1 MTFAKFPA
9 LLILGTMIGAAPVYA
24 QQSDAS
30 AAPPAEVA
38 PAATAPAATT
48 AAPKGPSA
56 DTLKKAKNAGYRAK
70 LKSGQTVFCK
80 EITPIGTHFP
90 EEHCLAENQLLMEL
104 DKEQAARDSMGN
116 HTCSSGGA
124 CSGK

>member
-9 LLILGTMIGAAPVYA
+9 FMILGAVIGATAPVYA
-24 QQSDAS
+24 QQSDAAS
-30 AAPPAEVA
+30 AAPTATTPAAEV
-38 PAATAPAATT
+38 
-48 AAPKGPSA
+48 PKGPSP

-116 HTCSSGGA
+116 HSCSSGGS

>member
-1 MTFAKFPA
+1 MTFAKLPA
-9 LLILGTMIGAAPVYA
+9 LLILGTVLGAAPVYA
-24 QQSDAS
+24 QQSDAAS
-30 AAPPAEVA
+30 AAPAESA
-38 PAATAPAATT
+38 PAATAPAAP

-56 DTLKKAKNAGYRAK
+56 DTIKKAKSAGYRAK

-80 EITPIGTHFP
+80 DITPIGTHFP

-104 DKEQAARDSMGN
+104 DKEQAARDQMGN

-124 CSGK
+124 CSGH